1 MCVRQI
7 GLAAIM
13 LAACY
18 NGVVAGDESGTTV
31 VPRYQVDTSWP
42 KLPLPN
48 NWALGAIGGI
58 FVDSQDHVWVVQRP
72 GTLFPWERG
81 AAASPPRSSCCF
93 PAPPVI
99 EFDQDGNVVRAWG
112 GPGEGYDWPATE
124 HGISVDHKGNVWIG
138 GSSTRVGRNGEP
150 PDGMVLKFTPDGKLL
165 MQIGGAG
172 PSKGSLD
179 PSQLSGAADIAVHPA
194 TNEAF
199 IADGYGNH
207 RVIVVDA
214 DTGTFKRLW
223 GAYGKPPTDKELP
236 PYDPDAPPAAQFR
249 TVHCIKVA
257 RDGLVYVC
265 DRDNNRIQVFT
276 AAGEFVS
283 EFFYGRETL
292 VPGTVA
298 HLSFWPDA
306 GQSILAVTDIGNF
319 QVRLVRRKD
328 GVELGKFGHFGNYA
342 GQLNRMHQA
351 VFDSRGNIYTGE
363 ATGKRI
369 QKWTKALRLETA
381 AETQATHDLP

>member
-1 MCVRQI
+1 MFVRQI

-18 NGVVAGDESGTTV
+18 NGVVAGDESGNTV

-58 FVDSQDHVWVVQRP
+58 FVDSRDHVWVVQRP

-112 GPGEGYDWPATE
+112 GPGDGYDWPAVE

-138 GSSTRVGRNGEP
+138 GSSTREGSNGEP
-150 PDGMVLKFTPDGKLL
+150 PDGMVLKFTADGKLL

-214 DTGTFKRLW
+214 DTGAFKRLW
-223 GAYGKPPTDKELP
+223 GAYGKPPTDKSVQ
-236 PYDPDAPPAAQFR
+236 PYDPNGSPAAQFR

-276 AAGEFVS
+276 SAGEFVS

-292 VPGTVA
+292 APGTVA
-298 HLSFWPDA
+298 HLSLWPDA
-306 GQSILAVTDIGNF
+306 GQSLLAVTDIGNF

-328 GVELGKFGHFGNYA
+328 GVELGNFGHFGNYA
-342 GQLNRMHQA
+342 GQFNRLHQA
-351 VFDSRGNIYTGE
+351 VFDSRGNIYSGE

-369 QKWTKALRLETA
+369 QKWTKL
-381 AETQATHDLP
+381 D